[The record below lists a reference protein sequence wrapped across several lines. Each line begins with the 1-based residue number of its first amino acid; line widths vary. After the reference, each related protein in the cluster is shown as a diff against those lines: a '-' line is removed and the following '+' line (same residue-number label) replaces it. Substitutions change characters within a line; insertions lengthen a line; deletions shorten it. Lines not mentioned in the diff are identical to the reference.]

1 MVGRWRIMKSLSS
14 PPLTLSPAQRGQIVQ
29 RILVDGWTVADAA
42 AAAGVPERLVAAWV
56 SDYRRHGMASLRHRR
71 GRTAPPNTST
81 GNCCGRFDWF
91 SGAPHTASAGCL
103 RPSRAVSPSPIRR
116 SQDDRRGGS

>member
-14 PPLTLSPAQRGQIVQ
+14 PPPTLSPAQRGQVVQ

-42 AAAGVPERLVAAWV
+42 AAAGVPERTVAAWV
-56 SDYRRHGMASLRHRR
+56 SDYRRHGMASLRRR
-71 GRTAPPNTST
+71 RART
-81 GNCCGRFDWF
+81 
-91 SGAPHTASAGCL
+91 TAAEYLDRQLL
-103 RPSRAVSPSPIRR
+103 RPVRLVFRGVAYGVHWLFATERTVTPSPIRR

>member
-14 PPLTLSPAQRGQIVQ
+14 PPLTLSPAQRGQVVQ

-71 GRTAPPNTST
+71 GRTAATEYLD
-81 GNCCGRFDWF
+81 RQL
-91 SGAPHTASAGCL
+91 L
-103 RPSRAVSPSPIRR
+103 RPVRLVFRGAAYGIRWLLATEQGVSPSPIRR
-116 SQDDRRGGS
+116 SQDDRRGGW